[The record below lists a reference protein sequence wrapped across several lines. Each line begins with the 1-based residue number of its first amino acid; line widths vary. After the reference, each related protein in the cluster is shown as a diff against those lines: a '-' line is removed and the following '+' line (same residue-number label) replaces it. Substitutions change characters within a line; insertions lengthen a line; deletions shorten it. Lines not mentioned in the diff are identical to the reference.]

1 MVSGSRKQFIDEGI
15 AGIAA
20 LFDRLGGRMYSGEPV
35 TQLEHALQSAA
46 LAQQEGAAEP
56 LVVAALLHDIG
67 HLVNDRGETPTAR
80 GVDDLHQFHGARF
93 LRKLF
98 GPAVTEPIRLHV
110 EAKRYL
116 CATRSG
122 YYEALSED
130 SRRSLVLQ
138 GGVFTAEQA
147 QAFAGKPYAEDAARL
162 RIWDD
167 QAKVTGQATPGL
179 ADFLPLI
186 RRCAQAIR

>member
-1 MVSGSRKQFIDEGI
+1 MVSVNGEHFIEEGI
-15 AGIAA
+15 AGIAS
-20 LFDRLGGRMYSGEPV
+20 LFDLLGGRMYSGEPV

-67 HLVNDRGETPTAR
+67 HLVNDLGETPTAR

-98 GPAVTEPIRLHV
+98 GPEVTEPVRLHV

-122 YYEALSED
+122 YYEALSDD

-138 GGVFTAEQA
+138 GGVFTLEQA
-147 QAFAGKPYAEDAARL
+147 RAFADKPFAADAARL

-167 QAKVTGQATPGL
+167 QAKAAGQATPDL
-179 ADFLPLI
+179 ADFLPLM
-186 RRCAQAIR
+186 RRCAQARR